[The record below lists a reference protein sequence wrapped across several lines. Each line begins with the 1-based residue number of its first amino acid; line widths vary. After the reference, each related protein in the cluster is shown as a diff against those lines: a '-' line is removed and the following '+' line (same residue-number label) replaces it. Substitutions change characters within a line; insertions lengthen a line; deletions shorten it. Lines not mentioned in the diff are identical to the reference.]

1 MTRELL
7 RQHPLQL
14 ENAVRPRSRRIMM
27 CLGEM
32 LGRNTAKHPRS
43 TRTSLIR
50 AHILTSLTC
59 SGRAG
64 SFPRCSQQCEQSLL
78 DGLTCPPQA
87 CYTRYLCWIGR
98 ERGGGRG
105 AEIQIIFKPICCLAL
120 KYAVSSLEHTFSV
133 IRSLPEP
140 VVAHSRVPLP
150 SFIITCCSS
159 ETLAA

>member
-7 RQHPLQL
+7 RQHPLQP

-27 CLGEM
+27 CLGEV
-32 LGRNTAKHPRS
+32 LGRYTAKHPRS
-43 TRTSLIR
+43 TRTKLIQ

-59 SGRAG
+59 SGQAG
-64 SFPRCSQQCEQSLL
+64 SFPRCSQQCEQSLF

-87 CYTRYLCWIGR
+87 CYTCYLCWIGR
-98 ERGGGRG
+98 ERGEKKKRFRLF
-105 AEIQIIFKPICCLAL
+105 FKPICCLAL